1 MKISII
7 NGSQKTGESN
17 TGHIL
22 ERLRS
27 LINQT
32 HEINV
37 FNCGLKQLTNEMFK
51 EITSG
56 DIIILSFP
64 LFVHSLPSNTLKML
78 IELENIIKQQS
89 KKDLI
94 MYTIVNNGFYEGKQN
109 NIVFEIIKNWCEQS
123 GVKFGGGIG
132 QGAGEMIGHTKHLPK
147 DKDLFKNLT
156 YALQTMIE
164 NMEMKKPIEI
174 QYLNPHFPR
183 FLWRFMAVRHWN
195 NLAKNNGLSKKD
207 ILRRL

>member
-17 TGHIL
+17 TELIL
-22 ERLRS
+22 ERLKS
-27 LINQT
+27 LINRSY
-32 HEINV
+32 EINI
-37 FNCGLKQLTNEMFK
+37 FNCGLRQLTTEMFDK
-51 EITSG
+51 IISG
-56 DIIILSFP
+56 DVIILMFP
-64 LFVHSLPSNTLKML
+64 LFMHSLPSNTLKML
-78 IELENIIKQQS
+78 IELENIIKHQQ

-109 NIVFEIIKNWCEQS
+109 NIAFEIIINWCEHS

-132 QGAGEMIGHTKHLPK
+132 QGAGEMIGRTKHLPK

-156 YALQTMIE
+156 CALQTMVENIE
-164 NMEMKKPIEI
+164 SKQPMEI
-174 QYLNPHFPR
+174 QYLSPNFPR
-183 FLWRFMAVRHWN
+183 FLWRFMGKRYWN

-207 ILRRL
+207 IYLKM